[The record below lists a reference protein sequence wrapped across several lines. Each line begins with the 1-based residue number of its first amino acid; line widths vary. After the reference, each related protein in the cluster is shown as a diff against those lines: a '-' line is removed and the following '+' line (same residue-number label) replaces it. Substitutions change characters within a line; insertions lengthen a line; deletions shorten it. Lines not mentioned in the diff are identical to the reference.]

1 MIYILNLPLKIFLGN
16 SRKKKA
22 NGEKAERFFYVNLN
36 QYRNADFHTLNKAK
50 ILFKELVQDQINK
63 LPTFEWVTLQY
74 YFFPGSHRD
83 MDTNNVCSIA
93 DKFFSDAL
101 VESGKLEDDNYRFL
115 RDTRFTPMDVDKTN
129 PRVEVHI
136 IGKEKE
142 DPVQMQIT
150 LTNEDFMQA
159 LHNHVKAAFPVPE
172 GVEPSFDITAGR
184 GDKGYTAV
192 VTFDLNQKKEE
203 PAAPEHPIARAARK
217 EGNVMQRLG
226 TVELTPKPL
235 DVTTA
240 FDPPK
245 EEAPAEGPEGQAEAP
260 VEEPADEPITEPTTE
275 LPAATPAP
283 AEDAPEA
290 LEPKTVTKQTSL
302 FSLGGAKAEVAGAS
316 APAGEAVGGASAEP
330 AKPKGMFSFDAKK

>member
-1 MIYILNLPLKIFLGN
+1 MIYVLNLPLRIFLGN

-22 NGEKAERFFYVNLN
+22 NGEKAERFFYINLN

-50 ILFKELVQDQINK
+50 ILFKEMVQEQINK

-74 YFFPGSHRD
+74 YLFPGSHRD

-115 RDTRFTPMDVDKTN
+115 KDTRFTPMEVDKTN

-142 DPVQMQIT
+142 DPMQMQIT
-150 LTNEDFMQA
+150 LTHEDFMQA

-172 GVEPSFDITAGR
+172 GVVPTFDITAGR
-184 GDKGYTAV
+184 KDNGYSAV
-192 VTFDLNQKKEE
+192 VTFDLNQKSED
-203 PAAPEHPIARAARK
+203 PIATAARK

-226 TVELTPKPL
+226 TVDLTPKPL
-235 DVTTA
+235 DISTA

-245 EEAPAEGPEGQAEAP
+245 EGPEGQTDVP
-260 VEEPADEPITEPTTE
+260 VEEPANEPT
-275 LPAATPAP
+275 
-283 AEDAPEA
+283 AEAVSEPEKAPEP
-290 LEPKTVTKQTSL
+290 ETTQTSL
-302 FSLGGAKAEVAGAS
+302 FSLGGASKAAPVGAS
-316 APAGEAVGGASAEP
+316 APATQATETKP
-330 AKPKGMFSFDAKK
+330 AGTRGMFSFDGKK